1 MGIFMNKIQLTNL
14 LCIAVASKTEL
25 SELTDMKWHRISFVE
40 GVHMQYIHMYI
51 SMPWFYNTWAEYDAK
66 LLEMVH
72 VPRGIGYHGRAPNGP
87 TLTEVTR
94 L

>member
-1 MGIFMNKIQLTNL
+1 MNKIQLTNL

-51 SMPWFYNTWAEYDAK
+51 SMP
-66 LLEMVH
+66 
-72 VPRGIGYHGRAPNGP
+72 
-87 TLTEVTR
+87 
-94 L
+94 